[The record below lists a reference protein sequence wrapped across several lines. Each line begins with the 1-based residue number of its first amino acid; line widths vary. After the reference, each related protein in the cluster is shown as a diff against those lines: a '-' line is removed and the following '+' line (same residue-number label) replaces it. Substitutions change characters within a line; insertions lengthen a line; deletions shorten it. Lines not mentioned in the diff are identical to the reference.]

1 MISALAMPG
10 GITYEE
16 YLCLCLAPMPVK
28 DKTPEASTLIPNS
41 GHDTTEHETNQD
53 STLVTVDVHKVPK
66 TSEATA
72 NTVSKNIIEVV
83 FGVGTIANDA
93 NEEEFQDAVD
103 DETNAAS
110 TKKAPTKSIPNIIK
124 SSEVIQ
130 SISSIDAPENTNMSN
145 IIVSNTDVSDT
156 TGILKPIC

>member
-1 MISALAMPG
+1 M
-10 GITYEE
+10 
-16 YLCLCLAPMPVK
+16 
-28 DKTPEASTLIPNS
+28 
-41 GHDTTEHETNQD
+41 
-53 STLVTVDVHKVPK
+53 PK

-93 NEEEFQDAVD
+93 NEEELQDAVD